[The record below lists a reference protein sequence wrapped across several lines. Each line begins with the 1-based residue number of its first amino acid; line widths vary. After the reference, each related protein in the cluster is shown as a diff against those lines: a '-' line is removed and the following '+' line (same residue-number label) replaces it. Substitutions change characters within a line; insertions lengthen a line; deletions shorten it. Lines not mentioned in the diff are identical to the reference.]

1 MIIAIDTA
9 DMLTLIRVA
18 SKVAENDEVI
28 KNALI
33 RNGLMMDSEQL
44 AFDLHQVKRVL
55 ADLDRAYPSVVPVPH
70 DGQTWAERVP
80 AE

>member
-18 SKVAENDEVI
+18 SKAAEFEDWI
-28 KNALI
+28 LPGLR
-33 RNGLMMDSEQL
+33 RNGLAVDADQL
-44 AFDLHQVKRVL
+44 GFDLHQAKRVL

-70 DGQTWAERVP
+70 DGKTWAERVP
-80 AE
+80 RE

>member
-18 SKVAENDEVI
+18 SKAAENDEII
-28 KNALI
+28 KNALL

-44 AFDLHQVKRVL
+44 AFDLHQAKRVL

-70 DGQTWAERVP
+70 DGRTWAERVP